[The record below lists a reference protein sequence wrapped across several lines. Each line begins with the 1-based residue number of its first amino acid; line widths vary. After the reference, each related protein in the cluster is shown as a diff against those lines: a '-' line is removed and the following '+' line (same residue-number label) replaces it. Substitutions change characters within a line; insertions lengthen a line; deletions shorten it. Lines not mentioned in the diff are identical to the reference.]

1 MAKSKSL
8 APQPLVTRTYE
19 ELGKFVRAFGQ
30 GHLGLLVLTGNPGL
44 GKSHELKAAL
54 GPEAC
59 VIEGNTTAFGMYLL
73 LHAAADLPVL
83 IDDVDSLYRDRD
95 AVRLLKC
102 LCQTDP
108 VRTIS
113 WNSDARTLVKKN
125 IPSQFQTTSKV
136 AIVANDW
143 QHRNKDVLALEDRG
157 HLVRFAP
164 DAAEVHRKVAEWFW
178 DQEVFDF
185 LGERLQLI
193 QQPSFR
199 HYIVA
204 AELKQAGLDWKD
216 ALLARCLSGK
226 LLVVAQ
232 LKASNK
238 YATEEHRAQ
247 AFIDAG
253 HGCRAT
259 YFNLAKKLPP
269 RVELPQ
275 MTLRG
280 TRPEVGKPLQDIIE
294 LLKKRHGRLGD
305 G

>member
-8 APQPLVTRTYE
+8 GPQPLVVRTYE
-19 ELGKFVRAFGQ
+19 ELDRYVRAFGQ
-30 GHLGLLVLTGNPGL
+30 GHLGLLVLSGNPGL

-54 GPEAC
+54 GSEVC
-59 VIEGNTTAFGMYLL
+59 VIEGNTTAFGMYLR

-108 VRTIS
+108 IRTIS

-136 AIVANDW
+136 AIVANEW
-143 QHRNKDVLALEDRG
+143 QQSNKDVLALEDRG
-157 HLVRFAP
+157 HLIHFAP
-164 DAAEVHRKVAEWFW
+164 DEAEVHGKVAKWFW
-178 DQEVFDF
+178 DQEVFDY

-199 HYIVA
+199 HYIAA
-204 AELKQAGLDWKD
+204 AELKQAGLEWRE
-216 ALLARCLSGK
+216 AVLARCLGGK

-238 YATEEHRAQ
+238 YATEEHRAK

-269 RVELPQ
+269 LSEIPRL
-275 MTLRG
+275 TLRG
-280 TRPEVGKPLQDIIE
+280 TRPEPGKPLQDIIE

>member
-8 APQPLVTRTYE
+8 APQPLVVRTYE
-19 ELGKFVRAFGQ
+19 ELDRYVRAFIQ
-30 GHLGLLVLTGNPGL
+30 GHLGLLILTGNPGL
-44 GKSHELKAAL
+44 GKSHGLKTAL
-54 GPEAC
+54 GPNAC
-59 VIEGNTTAFGMYLL
+59 VIEGNTTAFGMFLL

-83 IDDVDSLYRDRD
+83 IDDVDSLYRDRA

-102 LCQTDP
+102 VCQSDP

-143 QHRNKDVLALEDRG
+143 RRLNKDILALEDRG
-157 HLVRFAP
+157 HLLHFDP
-164 DAAEVHRKVAEWFW
+164 NAAEVHRKVAEWFW
-178 DQEVFDF
+178 DPDVFDF

-204 AELKQAGLDWKD
+204 AELKQAGLNWRE
-216 ALLARCLSGK
+216 AVLARCLSGK

-232 LKASNK
+232 LKASTE
-238 YATEEHRAQ
+238 YATEERRAQ
-247 AFIDAG
+247 AFIEAG

-259 YFNLAKKLPP
+259 YFNLATKLPP
-269 RVELPQ
+269 LAEFPRL
-275 MTLRG
+275 TLRG
-280 TRPEVGKPLQDIIE
+280 TRPDAGKPLQDIIG
-294 LLKKRHGRLGD
+294 LLK
-305 G
+305 